1 VEPVET
7 HTYFH
12 TFRAPNGA
20 SLGGRTSTQILS
32 VTVVLVVVLH
42 QWRERAAHW
51 SCECLCWLCWCI
63 KADVAAAVDV
73 AAQADSVLWNT
84 PRSRSPALQFQ
95 LLSGQVA
102 LWPLSSVAV
111 SVSVSVTVA
120 LAVFSVSS
128 AFSVVVL
135 CSCSSQ
141 SAAFTSELHSNKSY
155 NLILIYYPIPPRIKT
170 SAKKIAKAACPF
182 DKISVRG

>member
-1 VEPVET
+1 
-7 HTYFH
+7 
-12 TFRAPNGA
+12 
-20 SLGGRTSTQILS
+20 
-32 VTVVLVVVLH
+32 
-42 QWRERAAHW
+42 
-51 SCECLCWLCWCI
+51 LCWCI

-102 LWPLSSVAV
+102 LWLLSSVAV

-128 AFSVVVL
+128 AFSVVVFVVVVVNRRRL
-135 CSCSSQ
+135 RQ
-141 SAAFTSELHSNKSY
+141 SY
-155 NLILIYYPIPPRIKT
+155 
-170 SAKKIAKAACPF
+170 KATKA
-182 DKISVRG
+182 II